1 MKCFCE
7 FHVTEDVTYCPS
19 ENPERNLCYAQV
31 QSYNINLLRTTQP
44 SLFVAVT
51 HHVFYLLNY
60 CILEYEADA
69 MNLGSYLKAIL
80 SSSSFPFVTSFPFF
94 SIFSY
99 RPRYLPSQNTSSM
112 FTGFCQFTHN
122 PSSHFP
128 FPLSVLTLPR
138 NSFLCSEGGN
148 SSFPRSDCT
157 YLLDCMTPNSS
168 RPCS

>member
-1 MKCFCE
+1 MHAFWGRDLYLYPTATFRNVWYAVRPITDLFMKCFCE

-112 FTGFCQFTHN
+112 FTGFC
-122 PSSHFP
+122 
-128 FPLSVLTLPR
+128 
-138 NSFLCSEGGN
+138 
-148 SSFPRSDCT
+148 
-157 YLLDCMTPNSS
+157 
-168 RPCS
+168 